1 MKRNLVARAAVAVAA
16 AALVAITT
24 AQPAGPAA
32 ATVDQ
37 FCTSID
43 LSTHLDKQVRPGIVA
58 IGMKYGGPNWE
69 GYGVTPFGSVYP
81 KFAGHFGLAWFPTPG
96 IVALWETATDCG
108 GEDQSRSAWAV
119 GPNGKVYTWNTGDR
133 PPDADH
139 FGDAST
145 IPLNKPIVGM
155 SATPTGNGY
164 WLVASDGGI
173 FTYGDAKFFGSTG
186 AMQLNQP
193 IVGINTTPSGNGYWL
208 VAADG
213 GIFSFG
219 DATFYGSTGDI
230 RLNQPIIGMVSP
242 EFPNGYWLIARDGG
256 VFSFGGA
263 EFKGSLGGQVL
274 SAPIAGMV
282 PVPGG
287 YTIVGGDLITYGF
300 W

>member
-1 MKRNLVARAAVAVAA
+1 LAAVALVVGHLSVAP
-16 AALVAITT
+16 T
-24 AQPAGPAA
+24 QPAA
-32 ATVDQ
+32 ASVEQ
-37 FCTSID
+37 FCTTFD
-43 LSTHLDKQVRPGIVA
+43 LSSHLDKQVRPGVVA
-58 IGMKYGGPNWE
+58 IGMNNGNPNWE
-69 GYGVTPFGSVYP
+69 GYGVSSGGEVYP
-81 KFAGHFGLAWFPTPG
+81 KFFGRTGRYEFLTPG
-96 IVALWETATDCG
+96 LVALWETATDCL
-108 GEDQSRSAWAV
+108 GEDESRSAWAV
-119 GPNGKVYTWNTGDR
+119 GPNGKVYTWDTGAY
-133 PPDADH
+133 PPDARH

-145 IPLNKPIVGM
+145 LPLNKPIVGM
-155 SATPTGNGY
+155 SATPTGAGY

-186 AMQLNQP
+186 ALQLNQP
-193 IVGINTTPSGNGYWL
+193 IVGMNTTPTGNGYWL

-230 RLNQPIIGMVSP
+230 RLNKPIIGMVSP
-242 EFPNGYWLIARDGG
+242 EFPNGYWLIASDGG

-263 EFKGSLGGQVL
+263 EFKGSLGGEVL

-287 YTIVGGDLITYGF
+287 YTIVGGDLTTYGF